1 MPRATKPPNNLS
13 DLAQKLFNGR
23 KRRFN
28 ASHLSGNSL
37 KLSHAKCFSDLK
49 NMDDKNNS
57 GLIFAIDLV
66 TRLKSLME
74 TSQNLSRF
82 FNKNYP
88 VRRPVFRMEQ
98 RNYPWEIGDNKT
110 DKKVFHG

>member
-37 KLSHAKCFSDLK
+37 KLSIAKCFSDLK
-49 NMDDKNNS
+49 NMDDKNDL
-57 GLIFAIDLV
+57 GTGFAIDRD
-66 TRLKSLME
+66 TGLKSLME
-74 TSQNLSRF
+74 TS
-82 FNKNYP
+82 
-88 VRRPVFRMEQ
+88 
-98 RNYPWEIGDNKT
+98 
-110 DKKVFHG
+110 